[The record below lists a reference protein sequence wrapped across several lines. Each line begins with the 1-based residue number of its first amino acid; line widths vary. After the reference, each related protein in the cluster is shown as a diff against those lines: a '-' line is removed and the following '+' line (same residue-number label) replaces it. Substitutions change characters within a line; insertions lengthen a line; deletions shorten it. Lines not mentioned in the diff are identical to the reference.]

1 MARTEKRYGIGERR
15 GRLTKQETARFLRSI
30 ARLRISL
37 DRTSSEAAVMTLAR
51 RHRLI
56 VYDATYLEVA
66 MRRDLPLATLDGE
79 LARAAHAE
87 QVVLIGAEI
96 H

>member
-1 MARTEKRYGIGERR
+1 
-15 GRLTKQETARFLRSI
+15 
-30 ARLRISL
+30 
-37 DRTSSEAAVMTLAR
+37 MTLAR

-56 VYDATYLEVA
+56 VYDATYLEVV